1 MVLAE
6 EVMLR
11 GAAVTREVAPSKARA
26 VAVNFIL
33 LVAVISQVVV
43 VALSSRE
50 VRGRKSGRMRRVEHL
65 CIDLVRCVTL
75 PTFKARKHRV
85 TDGNPGWLSLISR

>member
-1 MVLAE
+1 
-6 EVMLR
+6 MLR

-43 VALSSRE
+43 VASLVEKCEEGSQEEGEESAIYVSILS
-50 VRGRKSGRMRRVEHL
+50 
-65 CIDLVRCVTL
+65 D
-75 PTFKARKHRV
+75 P
-85 TDGNPGWLSLISR
+85 